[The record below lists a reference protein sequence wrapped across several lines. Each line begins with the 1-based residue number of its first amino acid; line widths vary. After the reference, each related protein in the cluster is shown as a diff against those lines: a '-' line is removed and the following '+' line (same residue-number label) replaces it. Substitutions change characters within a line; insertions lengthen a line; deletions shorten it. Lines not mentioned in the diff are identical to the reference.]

1 MEVKINGE
9 SRSIQAGIS
18 IQNLLLELGI
28 KLQSVVVEHNK
39 QILDREKWKD
49 TILKDQ
55 DCLEIVRFVGGG

>member
-9 SRSIQAGIS
+9 SRSIQVGIS